1 MNDKLYIVSTPI
13 GNYQDITLRAL
24 EVLRSVNFIICE
36 EFKEARRLLS
46 QYQIDKELVTLNEHN
61 ENESVDEILPRLTK
75 GESAALISDCGTP
88 LFSDPGHLL
97 LDLCLSHKIQVVP
110 VPGASSLLT
119 AIMASGLHLEKFY
132 YYGWLSPKKEERQKE
147 LAKLRHLKEAIIFL
161 DTPYR
166 LKSLLS
172 DAAKI
177 FSKTTPAVLAY
188 ELTSSNEK
196 FYRGSIDEVLKTA
209 ESKNLKGEFV
219 LVVDNRGR

>member
-1 MNDKLYIVSTPI
+1 
-13 GNYQDITLRAL
+13 
-24 EVLRSVNFIICE
+24 
-36 EFKEARRLLS
+36 
-46 QYQIDKELVTLNEHN
+46 
-61 ENESVDEILPRLTK
+61 VDEILPRLIK
-75 GESAALISDCGTP
+75 GESVALISDCGTP

-97 LDLCLSHKIQVVP
+97 LDLCLSNKVQVIP
-110 VPGASSLLT
+110 VPGVSSLLT

-172 DAAKI
+172 DTAKI
-177 FSKTTPAVLAY
+177 FSKTTHVVLAY
-188 ELTSSNEK
+188 ELTSSDEK
-196 FYRGSIDEVLKTA
+196 FYRGSIEEVLKIA

-219 LVVDNRGR
+219 LIIDNRR